1 MARVRLQLR
10 RYSTFSTTDI
20 TNLQKSVADLTSEFN
35 NINTQVDGLNRKAR
49 QADGG
54 IAAAMALGGTLL
66 IPDKAVS
73 VTFNLATYRGEQG
86 FSGALVAQVKEN
98 IWITGG
104 VAGSTVKRSTGGRVG
119 ISFGW

>member
-1 MARVRLQLR
+1 M
-10 RYSTFSTTDI
+10 
-20 TNLQKSVADLTSEFN
+20 ADLTSEFN